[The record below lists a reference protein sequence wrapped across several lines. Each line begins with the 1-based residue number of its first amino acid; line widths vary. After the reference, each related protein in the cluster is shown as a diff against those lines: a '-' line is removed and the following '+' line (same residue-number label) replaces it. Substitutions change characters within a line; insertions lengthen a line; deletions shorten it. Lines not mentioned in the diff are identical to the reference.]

1 MRLGLA
7 LRELEQVQRALDVD
21 LVRRHRRELGA
32 RREERRQVKHELDL
46 KLGQYSFEDAAIE
59 DRSGDLAIDLWRDG
73 WIETRDVE
81 RDDGAIGLTRQAID
95 QAMTDLAAGAGD
107 EHDGF
112 AHGEII
118 VECLSFRFKV
128 QRSRFRFRVH
138 VQVLP

>member
-21 LVRRHRRELGA
+21 LVRRDRRELGA
-32 RREERRQVKHELDL
+32 RREERREVKHELDL
-46 KLGQYSFEDAAIE
+46 ELREDSLEDAAIE
-59 DRSGDLAIDLWRDG
+59 NRSGDLAIDLWRDR

-81 RDDGAIGLTRQAID
+81 RDDGAIGLARQAID

-118 VECLSFRFKV
+118 VECAYRSRSGV
-128 QRSRFRFRVH
+128 QRSA
-138 VQVLP
+138 LNLNAEP